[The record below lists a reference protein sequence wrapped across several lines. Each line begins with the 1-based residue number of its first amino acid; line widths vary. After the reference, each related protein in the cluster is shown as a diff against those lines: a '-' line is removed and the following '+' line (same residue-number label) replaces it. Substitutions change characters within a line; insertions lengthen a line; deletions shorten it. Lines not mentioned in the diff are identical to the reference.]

1 MPRRLRLCRPVPA
14 CLVIGLLGQS
24 ASAQIIDEN
33 SNFSITAPAAPRME
47 AGIDLNSDL
56 RYGFNALSRS
66 NLPGGLEVDPVADTV
81 WVKGVSGY
89 VARPVAKNLAV
100 VASASFNHI
109 NYFDHSQLNFFNARG
124 SVGLLFM
131 PSGATSLYA
140 GGACSVELEEKS
152 FKSYYDHCGPTA
164 VLRTRLGSAR
174 KFHAN
179 LQVSGYM
186 ALGDSNRLA
195 RYREA
200 SARLSLTTGGPLLLA
215 VEPGGYVRDFTRP
228 AFIPAAFTYERTDY
242 GLSVPVSLIYRHR
255 RWQAGLVA
263 EPNVNWST
271 DPNFRNWDVRVGP
284 TVKVSF

>member
-1 MPRRLRLCRPVPA
+1 
-14 CLVIGLLGQS
+14 
-24 ASAQIIDEN
+24 
-33 SNFSITAPAAPRME
+33 ME
-47 AGIDLNSDL
+47 TGINVASDL

-81 WVKGVSGY
+81 WVKGISAY
-89 VARPVAKNLAV
+89 VAKPVTEGLAV
-100 VASASFNHI
+100 VGSAAFNHI
-109 NYFDHSQLNFFNARG
+109 NYFEHSELNFFNARG
-124 SVGLLFM
+124 SIGLLFM

-140 GGACSVELEEKS
+140 GGACSVELEEES

-164 VLRTRLGSAR
+164 VLRTRIGSAR
-174 KFHAN
+174 KFHAS

-255 RWQAGLVA
+255 RWQAGVVA
-263 EPNVNWST
+263 EPNVNWSK